1 MDSDTFGIPTKDCSS
16 TFSPQFDVFNSD
28 VEIKNV
34 AKKGRGVF
42 ATADLEQGNLVIIGK
57 PLKVTQIRTM
67 TSLQVGYDDHAELDE
82 PACVVNHSC
91 NPNLGIKNNKYG
103 GYSFYA
109 LCNIPEGTELTWDY
123 NTTEYVSIAVPEC
136 HCGADNCRKKTPG
149 FKYLE
154 EELRAKFGEHIA
166 DYLKND

>member
-1 MDSDTFGIPTKDCSS
+1 MDRNTLEIPAKDHSS
-16 TFSPQFDVFNSD
+16 TFNPQLNAFNTG

-42 ATADLEQGNLVIIGK
+42 ATTNLEQGDLVIIGR
-57 PLKVTQIRTM
+57 PLEVTQTRTM

-91 NPNLGIKNNKYG
+91 DPNLGIKNNEYG

-109 LCNIPEGTELTWDY
+109 LKDISEGAELSWDY
-123 NTTEYVSIAVPEC
+123 NTTEYISIAVPEC
-136 HCGADNCRKKTPG
+136 HCGADNCRGSTPG
-149 FKYLE
+149 FKYLQ
-154 EELRAKFGEHIA
+154 EELREKFGEYIA
-166 DYLKND
+166 DYLK